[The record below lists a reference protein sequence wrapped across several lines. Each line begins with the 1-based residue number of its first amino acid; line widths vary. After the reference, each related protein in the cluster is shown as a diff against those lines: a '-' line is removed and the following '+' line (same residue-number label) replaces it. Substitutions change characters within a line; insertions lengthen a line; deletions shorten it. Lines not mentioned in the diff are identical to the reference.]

1 MTLKSSAVGSK
12 DAGYLQGMFQDLEA
26 AEALRCVC
34 WLGDLVRK
42 RVHVDSSQAEGT
54 SSVDTNCCSPC
65 MPQGAP
71 LPAICK
77 GLFLTCS
84 ALPSTTYWGYD

>member
-42 RVHVDSSQAEGT
+42 RVHVERHRQRVPLLLTQIAAAHACHR
-54 SSVDTNCCSPC
+54 VPRCPPFARACS
-65 MPQGAP
+65 
-71 LPAICK
+71 
-77 GLFLTCS
+77 
-84 ALPSTTYWGYD
+84 